1 MEVPIAGEWENNP
14 NGVKNIRATGLPVQ
28 CLLRRNDLIPYVNLI
43 LRERAISLRQV
54 KTEIINSLSLTSQL
68 PLVRFQ
74 AILSHPTG
82 MGGDPVL
89 SLSLIH
95 I

>member
-28 CLLRRNDLIPYVNLI
+28 CLLRINDLLPYVNLI

-54 KTEIINSLSLTSQL
+54 KTEII
-68 PLVRFQ
+68 
-74 AILSHPTG
+74 
-82 MGGDPVL
+82 DPVQKTQQIGG
-89 SLSLIH
+89 SIQ
-95 I
+95 